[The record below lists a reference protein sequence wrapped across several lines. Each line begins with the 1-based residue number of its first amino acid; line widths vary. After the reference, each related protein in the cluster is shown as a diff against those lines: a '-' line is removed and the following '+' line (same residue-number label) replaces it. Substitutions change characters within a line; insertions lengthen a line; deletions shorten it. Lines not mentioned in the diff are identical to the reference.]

1 MPLAEI
7 FVLAGFYLIFTM
19 EEVTHFTIERYAANT
34 GLPAHSHQ
42 HKREG
47 EGEGTSMLAGETG
60 LAPDQ
65 SK

>member
-7 FVLAGFYLIFTM
+7 FVLAGFYLIYTI

-34 GLPAHSHQ
+34 GLHAHSHQ
-42 HKREG
+42 HKG
-47 EGEGTSMLAGETG
+47 EGEGTSMLAGERG